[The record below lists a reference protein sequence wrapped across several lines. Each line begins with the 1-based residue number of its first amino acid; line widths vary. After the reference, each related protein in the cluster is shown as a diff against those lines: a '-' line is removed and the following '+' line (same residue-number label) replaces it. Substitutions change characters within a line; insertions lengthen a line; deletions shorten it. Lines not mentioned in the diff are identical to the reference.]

1 MLCSF
6 LCLIATMQRGPDIPE
21 RLWALQRLREHGG
34 ASALPYIAAVA
45 LNSSEPS
52 ELRAAATE
60 ALAAPRR
67 ASVAAYLEPLAD
79 DPDAPVRSAAF
90 GSLAALG
97 LGDPERL
104 QRAAMT
110 DAAAGAR
117 LQAARAL
124 ASLDSA
130 TSREALRPV
139 AADTDSE
146 VSALAGREAR

>member
-6 LCLIATMQRGPDIPE
+6 LCLVAAMQQAPSLPE
-21 RLWALQRLREHGG
+21 RLWALQRLRDHGG
-34 ASALPYIAAVA
+34 VSALPYIAAVA
-45 LNSSEPS
+45 LNSGEPS

-67 ASVAAYLEPLAD
+67 TSVSAYLEPLAE
-79 DPDAPVRSAAF
+79 DPEVPVRSAAF

-110 DAAAGAR
+110 EESSLTR

-124 ASLDSA
+124 AAVGSS

-139 AADTDSE
+139 AVDTDE
-146 VSALAGREAR
+146 GVRALADREQR